1 MENSAETIFF
11 ENLHLHPDAMEGI
24 ASMGFSKPTPVQEQ
38 AIPVILS
45 GADLIACAQTGT
57 GKTAAFLIPIIHHI
71 LTQTRSG
78 TQALVIVP
86 TRELTVQIDQQ
97 LQGLGYYS
105 GISSKA
111 VYGGG
116 DGAGWELEKT
126 ALTQGCDVIIGT
138 PGKLLQHMVMG
149 YVQLD
154 SLKFLILDEA
164 DRMLDMG
171 FYEDIMRILDYLPKK
186 RQNLMFSA
194 TMPPQIR
201 QMAKA
206 IMHKPVEI
214 SLALAKPAEGI
225 MQSACLVQ
233 ESDKARL
240 IHHLLE
246 GKKMESIL
254 VFASTKSS
262 VKQLAKTLA
271 DIPGFSVRAMHSD
284 LDQPTREATLNSYRN
299 REFQI
304 LVATDIL
311 SRGIDIDRIELVI
324 NYNVPQDAED
334 YVHRVGR
341 TARAENTGLAITLI
355 SPRELESF
363 KRIEKLVGYQIYRMK
378 LPDGF
383 KEGHAPATPERPHR
397 SYNRKKKG

>member
-171 FYEDIMRILDYLPKK
+171 FYEDIMRILD
-186 RQNLMFSA
+186 
-194 TMPPQIR
+194 
-201 QMAKA
+201 
-206 IMHKPVEI
+206 
-214 SLALAKPAEGI
+214 
-225 MQSACLVQ
+225 
-233 ESDKARL
+233 
-240 IHHLLE
+240 
-246 GKKMESIL
+246 
-254 VFASTKSS
+254 
-262 VKQLAKTLA
+262 
-271 DIPGFSVRAMHSD
+271 
-284 LDQPTREATLNSYRN
+284 
-299 REFQI
+299 
-304 LVATDIL
+304 
-311 SRGIDIDRIELVI
+311 
-324 NYNVPQDAED
+324 
-334 YVHRVGR
+334 
-341 TARAENTGLAITLI
+341 
-355 SPRELESF
+355 
-363 KRIEKLVGYQIYRMK
+363 
-378 LPDGF
+378 
-383 KEGHAPATPERPHR
+383 
-397 SYNRKKKG
+397 